1 MNAHRKM
8 DKPDSRNRLDDMRQ
22 GLVGTAMDRP
32 DGPLKVS
39 GQATYAHEWDVPD
52 MVHGV
57 LARATISKGRV
68 TDVASD
74 EILADDAIHAVI
86 TDDRL
91 LRRPAQG
98 GANEAPPQGSKQ
110 VDYFGQ
116 PIALVVADTFEQ
128 ARHAANNLKIGYET
142 EGNAAFDPEAAGT
155 ETDKPE
161 DDELEQGNL
170 DQAMRD
176 AAFTVDQVYRT
187 PGHNSA
193 AMEPHCAIASW
204 EGDKLTLRGS
214 YQMLNFNINELAD
227 ALHISADNIRML
239 SPFVGG
245 GFGSKLGLSPE
256 AVAAAIAAKEIGRPV
271 CVTLSRQQVFE
282 TTMRRSETRQHVRL
296 SCGEDGDLT
305 GLGHECLVS
314 NLPGEEFYE
323 PVTQATHFLYGGK
336 NRKLGIEVARLN
348 RTCGGSVRAPGEAVG
363 MQVLEN
369 AMDELAEAAGIDPIE
384 LRKRNIPEQHPEKDI
399 PYSSRRFTEALDEGA
414 KRFGWDKRNAKPGT
428 LREGDWLIGH
438 GMAGAARINVLSE
451 AKAKVTLQADGS
463 AVVETDMTDIGTG
476 TYAILTQIACD
487 MLGLPADKVETKL
500 GDTDFPAGP
509 GSGGSWGA
517 SSSGSAVFLAC
528 EEIRRKLSDKLGS
541 DERDLEL
548 ADGKAGTGESAQSLA
563 VILDREEISA
573 IGHIEPGKTLEDWQQ
588 ATYGSYF
595 AEVAVNTITGET
607 RVKRM
612 LGVFGAGRILNEKTA
627 TSQCYG
633 GMIWGIGSA
642 LTEELAFDNRDGH
655 IVNHDLAEY
664 HIPVNLDV
672 PQIEVVLLKERD
684 EFASPIQAKGIG
696 ELGICG
702 AAAAVT
708 NAIYNAT
715 GIRVRDYPATLD
727 KLLEGLPDQQQ

>member
-1 MNAHRKM
+1 MTAHHKM
-8 DKPDSRNRLDDMRQ
+8 DKPDRRNRLDAMRQ
-22 GLVGTAMDRP
+22 GLLGTAMDRP

-39 GQATYAHEWDVPD
+39 GRATYSHEWDVPD

-57 LARATISKGRV
+57 LVRATIAKGRV
-68 TDVASD
+68 TDIGSSD
-74 EILADDAIHAVI
+74 LLKDEAIHAVI

-98 GANEAPPQGSKQ
+98 GADEAPPQGAKQ

-116 PIALVVADTFEQ
+116 PIALVVAETFEQ
-128 ARHAANNLKIGYET
+128 ARHGANRLTVHYEAA
-142 EGNAAFDPEAAGT
+142 GNAAFDPEAPDT
-155 ETDKPE
+155 ETDSPE
-161 DDELEQGNL
+161 DDQLDQGDLE
-170 DQAMRD
+170 QAMRE

-187 PGHNSA
+187 AGHNSA

-204 EGDKLTLRGS
+204 DGDKLTLRGS

-227 ALHISADNIRML
+227 ALHIVPENIRML
-239 SPFVGG
+239 SPYVGG
-245 GFGSKLGLSPE
+245 GFGSKLGISPE

-271 CVTLSRQQVFE
+271 CVALSRPQVFE

-296 SCGEDGDLT
+296 ACGEDGLLT
-305 GLGHECLVS
+305 GVGHECLVS

-336 NRKLGIEVARLN
+336 HRKLGIEVARIN

-369 AMDELAEAAGIDPIE
+369 AMDELAEAAGIDPVE
-384 LRKRNIPEQHPEKDI
+384 LRKRNIPERHPEDDI
-399 PYSSRRFTEALDEGA
+399 PYSSRRFADALDEGA
-414 KRFGWDKRNAKPGT
+414 RLFEWEKRNRQPGSV
-428 LREGDWLIGH
+428 REGDWLIGH
-438 GMAGAARINVLSE
+438 GMAGAARVNILSE
-451 AKAKVTLQADGS
+451 AKARVTLLADGS

-476 TYAILTQIACD
+476 TYAILTQIAGE
-487 MLGLPADKVETKL
+487 MLGLPANRVETRL

-528 EEIRRKLSDKLGS
+528 EEIRKKIAGKLGS
-541 DERDLEL
+541 DEADLKL
-548 ADGKAGTGESAQSLA
+548 ADGKAGTDDAARPLA
-563 VILDREEISA
+563 EILNGQDISA
-573 IGHIEPGKTLEDWQQ
+573 IGHIEPGKTLEEWQQ
-588 ATYGSYF
+588 ATYGCYF
-595 AEVAVNTITGET
+595 AEVAVNAVTGET

-612 LGVFGAGRILNEKTA
+612 LGVFAAGRILNEKTA

-633 GMIWGIGSA
+633 GMIWGIGNA
-642 LTEELAFDNRDGH
+642 LTEELVFDNRDGH

-684 EFASPIQAKGIG
+684 EWASPIQAKGIG

-708 NAIYNAT
+708 NAMYNAT
-715 GIRVRDYPATLD
+715 GIRLRDYPATLD
-727 KLLEGLPDQQQ
+727 KLLTELPEH

>member
-1 MNAHRKM
+1 MTAHHKM

-22 GLVGTAMDRP
+22 GLVGTPMDRP

-39 GQATYAHEWDVPD
+39 GQAAYAHEWDIPD
-52 MVHGV
+52 MVYGV
-57 LARATISKGRV
+57 LVRATISKGRV
-68 TDVASD
+68 IEVASD
-74 EILADDAIHAVI
+74 RLLPDEAVHAVI

-98 GANEAPPQGSKQ
+98 GANEAPPQGSRQ

-128 ARHAANNLKIGYET
+128 ARHGAKELKISYEA
-142 EGNAAFDPEAAGT
+142 EGNAAFDPEAAD
-155 ETDKPE
+155 TDTDEPE
-161 DDELEQGNL
+161 DDQLDQGDL

-227 ALHISADNIRML
+227 ALHISPENIRML

-271 CVTLSRQQVFE
+271 CVALSRQQVFE

-296 SCGEDGDLT
+296 ACGEDGILI

-336 NRKLGIEVARLN
+336 NRKLGIEVARVN

-369 AMDELAEAAGIDPIE
+369 AMDELAEAAGIDPVE

-414 KRFGWDKRNAKPGT
+414 KFSAGRSAIRSRAKF
-428 LREGDWLIGH
+428 
-438 GMAGAARINVLSE
+438 
-451 AKAKVTLQADGS
+451 AKA
-463 AVVETDMTDIGTG
+463 TG
-476 TYAILTQIACD
+476 
-487 MLGLPADKVETKL
+487 
-500 GDTDFPAGP
+500 
-509 GSGGSWGA
+509 
-517 SSSGSAVFLAC
+517 
-528 EEIRRKLSDKLGS
+528 
-541 DERDLEL
+541 
-548 ADGKAGTGESAQSLA
+548 
-563 VILDREEISA
+563 
-573 IGHIEPGKTLEDWQQ
+573 
-588 ATYGSYF
+588 
-595 AEVAVNTITGET
+595 
-607 RVKRM
+607 
-612 LGVFGAGRILNEKTA
+612 
-627 TSQCYG
+627 
-633 GMIWGIGSA
+633 
-642 LTEELAFDNRDGH
+642 
-655 IVNHDLAEY
+655 
-664 HIPVNLDV
+664 
-672 PQIEVVLLKERD
+672 
-684 EFASPIQAKGIG
+684 
-696 ELGICG
+696 
-702 AAAAVT
+702 
-708 NAIYNAT
+708 
-715 GIRVRDYPATLD
+715 
-727 KLLEGLPDQQQ
+727 

>member
-1 MNAHRKM
+1 MTAHQKM
-8 DKPDSRNRLDDMRQ
+8 DKPDTRNRLDDMRQ
-22 GLVGTAMDRP
+22 GLVGKPMDRP

-39 GQATYAHEWDVPD
+39 GQATYAHEWDIPD
-52 MVHGV
+52 MVYGV
-57 LARATISKGRV
+57 LVRATISKGRV
-68 TDVASD
+68 TNVASD
-74 EILADDAIHAVI
+74 EILADEAVHAVI

-128 ARHAANNLKIGYET
+128 ARHSANILPISYDT
-142 EGNAAFDPEAAGT
+142 EGNAAFDPEAADT
-155 ETDKPE
+155 ETDTPE
-161 DDELEQGNL
+161 DDQLDQGDL

-204 EGDKLTLRGS
+204 DGDKLTLRGS

-227 ALHISADNIRML
+227 ALHIVPENIRML

-245 GFGSKLGLSPE
+245 GVGSNLGLSPE
-256 AVAAAIAAKEIGRPV
+256 AVAAAIAAKDIGRPV
-271 CVTLSRQQVFE
+271 CVALSRQQVFE
-282 TTMRRSETRQHVRL
+282 TTMHRSETRQHVRL
-296 SCGEDGDLT
+296 ACGEDGVLT

-323 PVTQATHFLYGGK
+323 PVTQATHFLYGGQ
-336 NRKLGIEVARLN
+336 NRKLGIEVARVN

-369 AMDELAEAAGIDPIE
+369 AMDELAEAAVIDPVE
-384 LRKRNIPEQHPEKDI
+384 LRKRNIPERHPEEDI

-414 KRFGWDKRNAKPGT
+414 KLFGWEKRNRKPGGT
-428 LREGDWLIGH
+428 REGDWLIGH
-438 GMAGAARINVLSE
+438 GMAGAARVNILSE
-451 AKAKVTLQADGS
+451 AKAKVTLLANGS

-487 MLGLPADKVETKL
+487 MLGLPANRVETRL

-528 EEIRRKLSDKLGS
+528 EEIRKKLADKLGGK
-541 DERDLEL
+541 ETDLTL
-548 ADGKAGTGESAQSLA
+548 ADGKAGTDDKARPLA
-563 VILDREEISA
+563 EILDGEEISA

-595 AEVAVNTITGET
+595 AEVAVNAVTGET

-612 LGVFGAGRILNEKTA
+612 IGVFGAGRILNEKTA

-684 EFASPIQAKGIG
+684 EWASPIQAKGIG

-727 KLLEGLPDQQQ
+727 KLLAGLPDE

>member
-68 TDVASD
+68 TDVARD

-128 ARHAANNLKIGYET
+128 ARHAANNLKISYEA

-161 DDELEQGNL
+161 DDQLDQGDL

-227 ALHISADNIRML
+227 ALHISPDNIRML
-239 SPFVGG
+239 SPYVGG
-245 GFGSKLGLSPE
+245 GFGSKLGLSAE

-282 TTMRRSETRQHVRL
+282 TTVRRSETRQHVRL
-296 SCGEDGDLT
+296 SCGEDGVLT

-336 NRKLGIEVARLN
+336 NRRLGIEVARLN

-369 AMDELAEAAGIDPIE
+369 AMDELAEAAGIDPVE

-414 KRFGWDKRNAKPGT
+414 KRFGWDQRNRKPGAT
-428 LREGDWLIGH
+428 REGDWLIGH

-451 AKAKVTLQADGS
+451 AKAKVTLLADGS

-500 GDTDFPAGP
+500 GDTDYPAGP

-528 EEIRRKLSDKLGS
+528 EEIRRKLADKLGS
-541 DERDLEL
+541 DESDLDL
-548 ADGKAGTGESAQSLA
+548 ADGKVGTGDSAQSLA
-563 VILDREEISA
+563 DILDGEEISA

-595 AEVAVNTITGET
+595 AEVAVNAVTGET

-642 LTEELAFDNRDGH
+642 LTEELAFDSRDGH

-727 KLLEGLPDQQQ
+727 KVLAGLPDE

>member
-74 EILADDAIHAVI
+74 EILGDDAIHAVI

-116 PIALVVADTFEQ
+116 PIALVVGDTFEQ
-128 ARHAANNLKIGYET
+128 ARHAANDLKIGYET
-142 EGNAAFDPEAAGT
+142 EGNAAFDPEAADT

-161 DDELEQGNL
+161 DDQLDQGDL

-204 EGDKLTLRGS
+204 DGDKLTLRGS

-282 TTMRRSETRQHVRL
+282 ATMRRSETRQHVRL
-296 SCGEDGDLT
+296 SCGEDGVLT

-369 AMDELAEAAGIDPIE
+369 AMDELAEAAGIDPVE

-414 KRFGWDKRNAKPGT
+414 KLFGWDKRNRKPGAT
-428 LREGDWLIGH
+428 REGDWLIGH

-451 AKAKVTLQADGS
+451 AKAKVTLLADGS

-528 EEIRRKLSDKLGS
+528 EEIRRKLADKLRS
-541 DERDLEL
+541 DEGDLDL
-548 ADGKAGTGESAQSLA
+548 ADGKAGKGDSARSLA
-563 VILDREEISA
+563 DILDGEEISA

-595 AEVAVNTITGET
+595 AEVAVNAITGET

-633 GMIWGIGSA
+633 GMIWGLGSA
-642 LTEELAFDNRDGH
+642 LTEELAFDKRDGH

-727 KLLEGLPDQQQ
+727 KLLAGLPDK

>member
-1 MNAHRKM
+1 MTAHQKM
-8 DKPDSRNRLDDMRQ
+8 DKADSRNRLDEMAQ
-22 GLVGTAMDRP
+22 GLVGSPMDRP

-52 MVHGV
+52 MLYGV
-57 LARATISKGRV
+57 LVRATISKGRV
-68 TDVASD
+68 TDVASGD
-74 EILADDAIHAVI
+74 LIGTNGVCAVI

-98 GANEAPPQGSKQ
+98 GADEAPPQGAKQ

-116 PIALVVADTFEQ
+116 PIALVVAKTFEQ
-128 ARHAANNLKIGYET
+128 ARHGANILSISYES
-142 EGNAAFDPEAAGT
+142 EGNAAFDPEADD
-155 ETDKPE
+155 TDTDLPE
-161 DDELEQGNL
+161 DDQLDQGDL
-170 DQAMRD
+170 DQAMAG

-204 EGDKLTLRGS
+204 DGDKLTLRGS

-227 ALHISADNIRML
+227 ALHIVPDHIRML
-239 SPFVGG
+239 SPYVGG
-245 GFGSKLGLSPE
+245 GFGSKLGISPE
-256 AVAAAIAAKEIGRPV
+256 AVSAAIAAKDTGRPV
-271 CVTLSRQQVFE
+271 CVALTRSQVFE

-296 SCGEDGDLT
+296 ACGEDGVLT
-305 GLGHECLVS
+305 GIGHECLVS
-314 NLPGEEFYE
+314 NLPGEGFYE
-323 PVTQATHFLYGGK
+323 PVTQATHFMYGGEH
-336 NRKLGIEVARLN
+336 RRLGIEVARVN

-369 AMDELAEAAGIDPIE
+369 AMDELAEAAGIDPVE
-384 LRKRNIPEQHPEKDI
+384 LRKRNVPERHPEQDI
-399 PYSSRRFTEALDEGA
+399 PYSSRRFVEALDEGA
-414 KRFGWDKRNAKPGT
+414 RIFEWDKRNKKPG
-428 LREGDWLIGH
+428 LVREGDWLIGH
-438 GMAGAARINVLSE
+438 GMAGAARVNILSE
-451 AKAKVTLQADGS
+451 AKARVTLLADGS
-463 AVVETDMTDIGTG
+463 ALVETDMTDIGTG
-476 TYAILTQIACD
+476 TYAILTQIAGE
-487 MLGLPADKVETKL
+487 MLGLPADKVDTKL
-500 GDTDFPAGP
+500 GDSDFPRGP

-517 SSSGSAVFLAC
+517 ASAGSAVFLAC
-528 EEIRRKLSDKLGS
+528 EDIRKAIAKKLGM
-541 DERDLEL
+541 DEAELRL
-548 ADGKAGTGESAQSLA
+548 ADGSAGRGDAARPISE
-563 VILDREEISA
+563 ILDGEAISA
-573 IGHIEPGKTLEDWQQ
+573 IGHIEPGQTLEEMQQ

-595 AEVAVNTITGET
+595 AEVAVNAVTGET

-642 LTEELAFDNRDGH
+642 LTEELVFDNRDGH

-684 EFASPIQAKGIG
+684 EWASPIQAKGIG

-727 KLLEGLPDQQQ
+727 KLLADLPGD

>member
-1 MNAHRKM
+1 MTAHHKM
-8 DKPDSRNRLDDMRQ
+8 DKADSRNRLDDMVQ
-22 GLVGTAMDRP
+22 GLVGSPMDRP

-39 GQATYAHEWDVPD
+39 GKATYAHEWDVPG
-52 MVHGV
+52 MIHGV
-57 LARATISKGRV
+57 LARATIAKGRV
-68 TDVASD
+68 TDVVGS
-74 EILADDAIHAVI
+74 EIIGKHGVRAVI

-98 GANEAPPQGSKQ
+98 GADEAPPQGSKQ

-128 ARHAANNLKIGYET
+128 ARHAANILKISYEPM
-142 EGNAAFDPEAAGT
+142 GNAAFDPEADDT
-155 ETDKPE
+155 PTDKPE
-161 DDELEQGNL
+161 DDQL
-170 DQAMRD
+170 DQGDLGKAMAD
-176 AAFTVDQVYRT
+176 APFTVDQVYRT

-204 EGDKLTLRGS
+204 DGDKLTLRGS

-227 ALHISADNIRML
+227 ALHIVPENIRML

-245 GFGSKLGLSPE
+245 GFGSKLGISPE
-256 AVAAAIAAKEIGRPV
+256 AVSAALAAKEIGQPV
-271 CVTLSRQQVFE
+271 CVAMSRPQVFE

-296 SCGEDGDLT
+296 ACGEDGVLT

-314 NLPGEEFYE
+314 NLPEEEFYE
-323 PVTQATHFLYGGK
+323 PVTQATHFMYGGK
-336 NRKLGIEVARLN
+336 NRKLGIQVARIN

-369 AMDELAEAAGIDPIE
+369 AMDELAEAAGIDPVE
-384 LRKRNIPEQHPEKDI
+384 LRRRNVPDRHPEQDI
-399 PYSSRRFTEALDEGA
+399 PYSSRRFIEALDEGA
-414 KRFGWDKRNAKPGT
+414 KLFEWDKRNKTPGS
-428 LREGDWLIGH
+428 LREGGWLVGH
-438 GMAGAARINVLSE
+438 GMAGAARVNILSE
-451 AKAKVTLQADGS
+451 AKARVTLCADGT

-476 TYAILTQIACD
+476 TYAILTQIAGD
-487 MLGLPADKVETKL
+487 MLGLPADKIETRL

-517 SSSGSAVFLAC
+517 SSAGSAVFLAC
-528 EEIRRKLSDKLGS
+528 EEIRKKLAEQIVS
-541 DERDLEL
+541 EEADLAL
-548 ADGKAGTGESAQSLA
+548 ADGKAGTGESMRSFAD
-563 VILDREEISA
+563 ILDGQDISA
-573 IGHIEPGKTLEDWQQ
+573 IGHIEPGKTLEEWQQ

-595 AEVAVNTITGET
+595 AEVAVNAVTGET

-642 LTEELAFDNRDGH
+642 LTEELVFDVRDGH

-664 HIPVNLDV
+664 HVPVNLDV
-672 PQIEVVLLKERD
+672 PQIEVVLLEERD
-684 EFASPIQAKGIG
+684 ELASPIQAKGIG

-727 KLLEGLPDQQQ
+727 KLLAGLPEQ

>member
-1 MNAHRKM
+1 MTAHHKM
-8 DKPDSRNRLDDMRQ
+8 DKPDTRNRLDDMRQ
-22 GLVGTAMDRP
+22 GLVGTPMDRP

-39 GQATYAHEWDVPD
+39 GRATYAHEWHIPG
-52 MVHGV
+52 MVYGV
-57 LARATISKGRV
+57 LVRATISKGRV

-74 EILADDAIHAVI
+74 QILTDDTVHAII

-128 ARHAANNLKIGYET
+128 ARHAANELKISYET
-142 EGNAAFDPEAAGT
+142 EGNAAFDPEAPD
-155 ETDKPE
+155 TDTDEPE
-161 DDELEQGNL
+161 DDQLDQGDL

-227 ALHISADNIRML
+227 ALHIAPENIRML

-256 AVAAAIAAKEIGRPV
+256 AVAAAIAAKDIGRPV
-271 CVTLSRQQVFE
+271 CVALSRQQVFE

-296 SCGEDGDLT
+296 ACGEDGVLT

-323 PVTQATHFLYGGK
+323 PVTQATHFLYGGE
-336 NRKLGIEVARLN
+336 NRKLGIEVARVN

-369 AMDELAEAAGIDPIE
+369 AMDELAEAAGIDPVD
-384 LRKRNIPEQHPEKDI
+384 LRKRNIPERHPEQDI

-414 KRFGWDKRNAKPGT
+414 KLFGWGKRNPKPGQM
-428 LREGDWLIGH
+428 REGDWLIGH
-438 GMAGAARINVLSE
+438 GMAGAARVNILSE
-451 AKAKVTLQADGS
+451 AKAKVTLLANGS

-487 MLGLPADKVETKL
+487 MLGLPANRVETRL

-528 EEIRRKLSDKLGS
+528 EEIRKKLADKLGGK
-541 DERDLEL
+541 ETDLTL
-548 ADGKAGTGESAQSLA
+548 ADGKAGTGDKARPFAE
-563 VILDREEISA
+563 ILDGEEISA
-573 IGHIEPGKTLEDWQQ
+573 TGHIEPGKTLEDWQQ

-595 AEVAVNTITGET
+595 AEVAVNAVTGET

-642 LTEELAFDNRDGH
+642 LTEEMAFDDRDGH

-684 EFASPIQAKGIG
+684 EWASPIQAKGIG

-715 GIRVRDYPATLD
+715 GIRVREYPATLD
-727 KLLEGLPDQQQ
+727 KLLAGLPDE

>member
-1 MNAHRKM
+1 MA
-8 DKPDSRNRLDDMRQ
+8 Q
-22 GLVGTAMDRP
+22 GLVGSPMDRP

-39 GQATYAHEWDVPD
+39 GRATYAHEWDVPD
-52 MVHGV
+52 MLYGV
-57 LARATISKGRV
+57 LVRATISKGRV
-68 TDVASD
+68 TDVASG
-74 EILADDAIHAVI
+74 AIIGKNGVRAVI

-98 GANEAPPQGSKQ
+98 GADEAPPQGSKQ

-128 ARHAANNLKIGYET
+128 ARHGANILGISYEA
-142 EGNAAFDPEAAGT
+142 EGQASFDPEADDT
-155 ETDKPE
+155 ETDTPE
-161 DDELEQGNL
+161 DDQFDQGDL
-170 DQAMRD
+170 DQAMQD
-176 AAFTVDQVYRT
+176 AAFTVDQVYHT

-227 ALHISADNIRML
+227 ALHIVPDNIRML
-239 SPFVGG
+239 SPYVGG
-245 GFGSKLGLSPE
+245 GFGSKLGISPE
-256 AVAAAIAAKEIGRPV
+256 AVSAAIAAKEIGQPV
-271 CVTLSRQQVFE
+271 CVALSRPQVFE

-296 SCGEDGDLT
+296 ACGEDGVLT
-305 GLGHECLVS
+305 GIGHECLVS
-314 NLPGEEFYE
+314 NLPGETFYE
-323 PVTQATHFLYGGK
+323 PVTQATHFMYGGK
-336 NRKLGIEVARLN
+336 HRTLGIEVARVN

-369 AMDELAEAAGIDPIE
+369 AMDELAEASGIDPVE
-384 LRKRNIPEQHPEKDI
+384 LRRRNVPDRHPEQDI
-399 PYSSRRFTEALDEGA
+399 PYSSRRFMEALDEGA
-414 KRFGWDKRNAKPGT
+414 KIFEWDKRNKKPGS

-438 GMAGAARINVLSE
+438 GMAGAARVNILSE
-451 AKAKVTLQADGS
+451 AKAKVTLLADGS

-476 TYAILTQIACD
+476 TYAILTQIAGE
-487 MLGLPADKVETKL
+487 MLGLPADKIETKL
-500 GDTDFPAGP
+500 GDSDFPAGP

-517 SSSGSAVFLAC
+517 ASTGSAVFLAC
-528 EEIRRKLSDKLGS
+528 EDIRKAIAKKLGT
-541 DERDLEL
+541 DEADLRL
-548 ADGKAGTGESAQSLA
+548 ADGKAGRGDTARSITE
-563 VILDREEISA
+563 VLDGTPISA
-573 IGHIEPGKTLEDWQQ
+573 VGHIEPGQTLEEMQQ

-595 AEVAVNTITGET
+595 AEVAVNAVTGET

-642 LTEELAFDNRDGH
+642 LTEELVFDNRDGH

-672 PQIEVVLLKERD
+672 PQIEVVLLEERD
-684 EFASPIQAKGIG
+684 EWASPIQAKGIG

-727 KLLEGLPDQQQ
+727 KLLTDLPTD

>member
-1 MNAHRKM
+1 MTAHRKM
-8 DKPDSRNRLDDMRQ
+8 DKPDTRNRLDDMRQ
-22 GLVGTAMDRP
+22 RLVGTAMDRP

-57 LARATISKGRV
+57 LARATIGKGRV
-68 TDVASD
+68 IEVAS
-74 EILADDAIHAVI
+74 EQMLTEEGIHAVV

-98 GANEAPPQGSKQ
+98 GADEAPPQGAKQ

-128 ARHAANNLKIGYET
+128 ARHAANRLPINYET
-142 EGNAAFDPEAAGT
+142 EGNAAFDPEAPGID
-155 ETDKPE
+155 TDQPE
-161 DDELEQGNL
+161 DDQLDQGDL
-170 DQAMRD
+170 DQAMRE
-176 AAFTVDQVYRT
+176 AAFTVNQVYRT

-204 EGDKLTLRGS
+204 DGDKLTLRGS

-227 ALHISADNIRML
+227 ALHIVPENIRML

-282 TTMRRSETRQHVRL
+282 ATMRRSETRQHVRL
-296 SCGEDGDLT
+296 SCGEDGVLT

-323 PVTQATHFLYGGK
+323 PVTQATHFLYGGE

-369 AMDELAEAAGIDPIE
+369 AMDELAEAAGIDPVE
-384 LRKRNIPEQHPEKDI
+384 LRKRNIPDQHPEKDI

-414 KRFGWDKRNAKPGT
+414 KRFGWDKRNPEPGT
-428 LREGDWLIGH
+428 TREGDWLIGH
-438 GMAGAARINVLSE
+438 GMAGAARVNVLSE
-451 AKAKVTLQADGS
+451 AKARVTLLADGS
-463 AVVETDMTDIGTG
+463 ATVETDMTDIGTG

-487 MLGLPADKVETKL
+487 MLGLPEDKVETKL

-528 EEIRRKLSDKLGS
+528 EEIRRKLAKKLGC
-541 DERDLEL
+541 DETNL
-548 ADGKAGTGESAQSLA
+548 ALSDGKASVGDRARPFAE
-563 VILDREEISA
+563 VLDGSGISA

-595 AEVAVNTITGET
+595 AEVAVNAVTGET

-672 PQIEVVLLKERD
+672 PQIEVVLLEERD
-684 EFASPIQAKGIG
+684 EWASPIQAKGIG

-702 AAAAVT
+702 AAASVT

-727 KLLEGLPDQQQ
+727 KLLADLPAA

>member
-1 MNAHRKM
+1 MTAHHKM
-8 DKPDSRNRLDDMRQ
+8 DQADSRNRLDDMVQ
-22 GLVGTAMDRP
+22 GLVGTPMDRP

-52 MVHGV
+52 MLYGV
-57 LARATISKGRV
+57 LVRATIGKGRV

-74 EILADDAIHAVI
+74 AIVGKNGVRAVI

-116 PIALVVADTFEQ
+116 PIALVVAETFEQ
-128 ARHAANNLKIGYET
+128 ARHGANVLAIQYESAR
-142 EGNAAFDPEAAGT
+142 NPALDPEAADSAT
-155 ETDKPE
+155 EQPE
-161 DDELEQGNL
+161 DDQLDQGDL

-204 EGDKLTLRGS
+204 DGDQLTLRGS
-214 YQMLNFNINELAD
+214 YQMLNHNINELAD
-227 ALHISADNIRML
+227 ALQIVPDNIRML
-239 SPFVGG
+239 SPYVGG
-245 GFGSKLGLSPE
+245 GFGSKLGISPE
-256 AVAAAIAAKEIGRPV
+256 AVSAAIAAKEVGQPV
-271 CVTLSRQQVFE
+271 CVALSRPQVFE

-296 SCGEDGDLT
+296 ACDQDGVLT
-305 GLGHECLVS
+305 GIGHECLVS
-314 NLPGEEFYE
+314 NLPGESFYE

-336 NRKLGIEVARLN
+336 HRRLGMEVARVN

-369 AMDELAEAAGIDPIE
+369 ALDELAEAAGIDPVE
-384 LRKRNIPEQHPEKDI
+384 LRKRNVPDRHPEQDI
-399 PYSSRRFTEALDEGA
+399 PYSSRRLTEALDAGA
-414 KRFGWDKRNAKPGT
+414 KIFGWDKRNRQPGS

-438 GMAGAARINVLSE
+438 GMAGAARVNILSE
-451 AKAKVTLQADGS
+451 AKARVTLRADGS
-463 AVVETDMTDIGTG
+463 ALVETDMTDIGTG

-487 MLGLPADKVETKL
+487 MLGLPADKVETRL
-500 GDTDFPAGP
+500 GDSDLPAGP

-528 EEIRRKLSDKLGS
+528 EEIRKAIAGKLGIG
-541 DERDLEL
+541 EAEL
-548 ADGKAGTGESAQSLA
+548 TLGDGTAGRGESARSITD
-563 VILDREEISA
+563 ILDGEALSA
-573 IGHIEPGKTLEDWQQ
+573 EGHIEPGATLEEMQQ
-588 ATYGSYF
+588 ASYGSYF
-595 AEVAVNTITGET
+595 AEVAVNAITGET
-607 RVKRM
+607 RVRRM

-642 LTEELAFDNRDGH
+642 LTEELLFDPRDGH

-672 PQIEVVLLKERD
+672 PQIEVVLLEERD
-684 EFASPIQAKGIG
+684 QWASPIQAKGIG

-708 NAIYNAT
+708 NAVYNAT

-727 KLLEGLPDQQQ
+727 KLLAGLPDA

>member
-1 MNAHRKM
+1 MTAHQKM
-8 DKPDSRNRLDDMRQ
+8 DKADSRNRLDDMVQ
-22 GLVGTAMDRP
+22 GLVGSPMDRP

-39 GQATYAHEWDVPD
+39 GRATYAHEWDVPD
-52 MVHGV
+52 MLYGV
-57 LARATISKGRV
+57 LVRATISKGRV
-68 TDVASD
+68 TDVASSYL
-74 EILADDAIHAVI
+74 IGKNGVRAVI

-98 GANEAPPQGSKQ
+98 GADEAPPQGSKQ

-116 PIALVVADTFEQ
+116 PIALVVADSFEQ
-128 ARHAANNLKIGYET
+128 ARHGANILAVSYEA
-142 EGNAAFDPEAAGT
+142 EGNAAFDPEAADT
-155 ETDKPE
+155 ETDQPE
-161 DDELEQGNL
+161 DDQLDQGDL
-170 DQAMRD
+170 DQAMTD

-204 EGDKLTLRGS
+204 DGDKLTLRGS

-227 ALHISADNIRML
+227 ALHIVPDNIRML
-239 SPFVGG
+239 SPYVGG
-245 GFGSKLGLSPE
+245 GFGSKLGISPE
-256 AVAAAIAAKEIGRPV
+256 AVSAAIAAKEIGQPV
-271 CVTLSRQQVFE
+271 CVALSRPQVFE

-296 SCGEDGDLT
+296 ACGEDGVLT
-305 GLGHECLVS
+305 GIGHECLVS
-314 NLPGEEFYE
+314 NLPGESFYE
-323 PVTQATHFLYGGK
+323 PVTQATHFMYGGK
-336 NRKLGIEVARLN
+336 HRKLGIEVARIN

-369 AMDELAEAAGIDPIE
+369 AMDELAEAAGIDPVE
-384 LRKRNIPEQHPEKDI
+384 LRRRNVPDRHPEQDI
-399 PYSSRRFTEALDEGA
+399 PYSSRRFIEALDEGA
-414 KRFGWDKRNAKPGT
+414 IIFEWDKRNKMPGS

-438 GMAGAARINVLSE
+438 GMAGAARVNILSE
-451 AKAKVTLQADGS
+451 AKAKVTLLADGS

-476 TYAILTQIACD
+476 TYAILTQIAGE
-487 MLGLPADKVETKL
+487 MLGLPADKIETKL
-500 GDTDFPAGP
+500 GDSDLPSGP

-517 SSSGSAVFLAC
+517 ASTGSAVFLAC
-528 EEIRRKLSDKLGS
+528 EDIRKAIAKKLGI
-541 DERDLEL
+541 DEADLRL
-548 ADGKAGTGESAQSLA
+548 AEGKAGRGDTAQPITE
-563 VILDREEISA
+563 VLDGTPISA
-573 IGHIEPGKTLEDWQQ
+573 IGHIEPGQTLEEMQQ

-595 AEVAVNTITGET
+595 AEVAVNAVTGET

-642 LTEELAFDNRDGH
+642 LTEELVFDNRDGH

-672 PQIEVVLLKERD
+672 PQIEVVLLEERD
-684 EFASPIQAKGIG
+684 EWASPIQAKGIG

-715 GIRVRDYPATLD
+715 GIRIRDYPATLD
-727 KLLEGLPDQQQ
+727 KLLADLPGG

>member
-8 DKPDSRNRLDDMRQ
+8 DKPDNRNRLDDMRQ

-52 MVHGV
+52 MVYGV

-68 TDVASD
+68 TDVASEAILSD
-74 EILADDAIHAVI
+74 EAVHAVI

-98 GANEAPPQGSKQ
+98 GANEAPAQGAKK

-128 ARHAANNLKIGYET
+128 ARHAANRLPIRYEA
-142 EGNAAFDPEAAGT
+142 EGNAAFDPEAAET
-155 ETDKPE
+155 EVDKPE
-161 DDELEQGNL
+161 DDQLDQGDL

-176 AAFTVDQVYRT
+176 AAFTVNQIYRT

-204 EGDKLTLRGS
+204 DGEKLTLRGS

-227 ALHISADNIRML
+227 ALNIVPENIRML

-296 SCGEDGDLT
+296 ACGEDGVLT

-314 NLPGEEFYE
+314 NLPDEEFYE
-323 PVTQATHFLYGGK
+323 PVTQATHFLYGGQ

-369 AMDELAEAAGIDPIE
+369 AMDELAEAAGIDPVE
-384 LRKRNIPEQHPEKDI
+384 FRKRNIPEQHPEKDI

-414 KRFGWDKRNAKPGT
+414 KRFGWDKRNRKPGGT
-428 LREGDWLIGH
+428 RDGDWLIGH
-438 GMAGAARINVLSE
+438 GMAGAARVNILSE
-451 AKAKVTLQADGS
+451 AKARVTLRGDGT

-487 MLGLPADKVETKL
+487 MLGLPADKVETRL

-528 EEIRRKLSDKLGS
+528 EEIRSKIAEKLGS
-541 DERDLEL
+541 DEADLTL
-548 ADGKAGTGESAQSLA
+548 ADGNAGTGASARPVSD
-563 VILDREEISA
+563 ILDGQQISA

-595 AEVAVNTITGET
+595 AEVAVNAVTGET

-642 LTEELAFDNRDGH
+642 LTEEMAFDERDGH

-684 EFASPIQAKGIG
+684 EYASPIQAKGIG

-702 AAAAVT
+702 AAAAIT
-708 NAIYNAT
+708 NAINNAT

-727 KLLEGLPDQQQ
+727 KILAGLPDQ

>member
-1 MNAHRKM
+1 MTAHHKM
-8 DKPDSRNRLDDMRQ
+8 DKADSRNRLDDMAQ
-22 GLVGTAMDRP
+22 GLVGSPMDRP

-39 GQATYAHEWDVPD
+39 GRATYAHEWDVPD
-52 MVHGV
+52 MLYGV
-57 LARATISKGRV
+57 LVRATISKGRV
-68 TDVASD
+68 TDVASG
-74 EILADDAIHAVI
+74 AIIGKNGVRAVI

-98 GANEAPPQGSKQ
+98 GADEAPPQGSKQ

-128 ARHAANNLKIGYET
+128 ARHGANILGISYEA
-142 EGNAAFDPEAAGT
+142 EGQASFDPEADDT
-155 ETDKPE
+155 ETDTPE
-161 DDELEQGNL
+161 DDQFDQGDL
-170 DQAMRD
+170 DQAMQD
-176 AAFTVDQVYRT
+176 AAFTVDQVYHT

-227 ALHISADNIRML
+227 ALHIVPDNIRML
-239 SPFVGG
+239 SPYVGG
-245 GFGSKLGLSPE
+245 GFGSKLGISPE
-256 AVAAAIAAKEIGRPV
+256 AVSAAIAAKEIGQPV
-271 CVTLSRQQVFE
+271 CVALSRPQVFE

-296 SCGEDGDLT
+296 ACGEDGVLT
-305 GLGHECLVS
+305 GIGHECLVS
-314 NLPGEEFYE
+314 NLPGETFYE
-323 PVTQATHFLYGGK
+323 PVTQATHFMYGGK
-336 NRKLGIEVARLN
+336 HRTLGIEVARVN

-369 AMDELAEAAGIDPIE
+369 AMDELAEASGIDPVE
-384 LRKRNIPEQHPEKDI
+384 LRRRNVPDRHPEQDI
-399 PYSSRRFTEALDEGA
+399 PYSSRRFMEALDEGA
-414 KRFGWDKRNAKPGT
+414 KIFEWDKRNKKPGS

-438 GMAGAARINVLSE
+438 GMAGAARVNILSE
-451 AKAKVTLQADGS
+451 AKAKVTLLADGS

-476 TYAILTQIACD
+476 TYAILTQIAGE
-487 MLGLPADKVETKL
+487 MLGLPADKIETKL
-500 GDTDFPAGP
+500 GDSDFPAGP

-517 SSSGSAVFLAC
+517 ASTGSAVFLAC
-528 EEIRRKLSDKLGS
+528 EDIRKAIAKKLGT
-541 DERDLEL
+541 DEADLRL
-548 ADGKAGTGESAQSLA
+548 ADGKAGRGDTARSITE
-563 VILDREEISA
+563 VLDGTPISA
-573 IGHIEPGKTLEDWQQ
+573 VGHIEPGQTLEEMQQ

-595 AEVAVNTITGET
+595 AEVAVNAVTGET

-642 LTEELAFDNRDGH
+642 LTEELVFDNRDGH

-672 PQIEVVLLKERD
+672 PQIEVVLLEERD
-684 EFASPIQAKGIG
+684 EWASPIQAKGIG

-727 KLLEGLPDQQQ
+727 KLLTDLPTD

>member
-1 MNAHRKM
+1 MTAHHKM

-22 GLVGTAMDRP
+22 GLVGTPMDRP

-39 GQATYAHEWDVPD
+39 GQAAYAHEWDIPD
-52 MVHGV
+52 MVYGV
-57 LARATISKGRV
+57 LVRATISKGRV
-68 TDVASD
+68 IEVASD
-74 EILADDAIHAVI
+74 RLLPDEAVHAVI

-98 GANEAPPQGSKQ
+98 GANEAPPQGSRQ

-128 ARHAANNLKIGYET
+128 ARHGAKELKISYEA
-142 EGNAAFDPEAAGT
+142 EGNAAFDPEAAD
-155 ETDKPE
+155 TDTDEPE
-161 DDELEQGNL
+161 DDQLDQGDL

-227 ALHISADNIRML
+227 ALHISPENIRML

-271 CVTLSRQQVFE
+271 CVALSRQQVFE

-296 SCGEDGDLT
+296 ACGEDGILI

-336 NRKLGIEVARLN
+336 NRKLGIEVARVN

-369 AMDELAEAAGIDPIE
+369 AMDELAEAAGIDPVE

-414 KRFGWDKRNAKPGT
+414 KLFGWEKRNPKPGQI
-428 LREGDWLIGH
+428 REGDWLIGH
-438 GMAGAARINVLSE
+438 GMAGAARVNILSE
-451 AKAKVTLQADGS
+451 AKAKVTLLADGS

-487 MLGLPADKVETKL
+487 MLGLPADKVETRL

-528 EEIRRKLSDKLGS
+528 EEIRKKLADKLGGK
-541 DERDLEL
+541 ETDLTL
-548 ADGKAGTGESAQSLA
+548 ADGKAATGDKARPFAE
-563 VILDREEISA
+563 ILDGEEVSA

-595 AEVAVNTITGET
+595 TEVAVNAVTGET
-607 RVKRM
+607 RVRRM
-612 LGVFGAGRILNEKTA
+612 IGVFGAGRILNEKTA

-642 LTEELAFDNRDGH
+642 LTEELAFDDRDGH

-727 KLLEGLPDQQQ
+727 KLLAKLPDR

>member
-1 MNAHRKM
+1 MTAHHKM
-8 DKPDSRNRLDDMRQ
+8 DRADSRNRLDDMVQ
-22 GLVGTAMDRP
+22 GLVGTPMDRP

-52 MVHGV
+52 MLHGV
-57 LARATISKGRV
+57 LVRATISKGRV
-68 TDVASD
+68 TDVAG
-74 EILADDAIHAVI
+74 DAIVGKNGVRAVI

-110 VDYFGQ
+110 IDYFGQ
-116 PIALVVADTFEQ
+116 PIALVVAETFEQ
-128 ARHAANNLKIGYET
+128 ARHGANVLAVSYES
-142 EGNAAFDPEAAGT
+142 EGQAAFDPEAADSAT
-155 ETDKPE
+155 EQPE
-161 DDELEQGNL
+161 DDQL
-170 DQAMRD
+170 DQGDLDRAMED
-176 AAFTVDQVYRT
+176 AAFSVDQVYRT

-193 AMEPHCAIASW
+193 AMEPHCAIGSW
-204 EGDKLTLRGS
+204 DGDRLTLRGS
-214 YQMLNFNINELAD
+214 YQMLNYNINELAD
-227 ALHISADNIRML
+227 ALHIVPDNIRML
-239 SPFVGG
+239 SPYVGG
-245 GFGSKLGLSPE
+245 GFGSKLGISPE
-256 AVAAAIAAKEIGRPV
+256 AVSAAIAAKEVGQPV
-271 CVTLSRQQVFE
+271 CVALSRPQVFE

-296 SCGEDGDLT
+296 ACDQDGVLT
-305 GLGHECLVS
+305 GIGHECLVS
-314 NLPGEEFYE
+314 NLPGESFYE

-336 NRKLGIEVARLN
+336 HRRLGMEVARVN

-369 AMDELAEAAGIDPIE
+369 ALDELAEAAGIDPVE
-384 LRKRNIPEQHPEKDI
+384 LRKRNVPDRHPEQDI
-399 PYSSRRFTEALDEGA
+399 PYSSRRLTEALDEGA
-414 KRFGWDKRNAKPGT
+414 RIFQWDKRNRQPGS

-438 GMAGAARINVLSE
+438 GMAGAARVNILSE
-451 AKAKVTLQADGS
+451 AKARVTLRADGS
-463 AVVETDMTDIGTG
+463 ALVETDMTDIGTG

-487 MLGLPADKVETKL
+487 MLGLPGDKVETRL
-500 GDTDFPAGP
+500 GDSDLPAGP

-517 SSSGSAVFLAC
+517 ASSGSAVFLAC
-528 EEIRRKLSDKLGS
+528 EEIRKAIAGKLGIK
-541 DERDLEL
+541 ETEL
-548 ADGKAGTGESAQSLA
+548 TLGDGTAGRGRSARALTDILGGEPLSA
-563 VILDREEISA
+563 E
-573 IGHIEPGKTLEDWQQ
+573 GHIEPGTTLEEMQQ
-588 ATYGSYF
+588 ASYGSYF
-595 AEVAVNTITGET
+595 AEVAVNAVTGET
-607 RVKRM
+607 RVRRM

-642 LTEELAFDNRDGH
+642 LTEELVFDQRDGH

-672 PQIEVVLLKERD
+672 PQIEVVLLEERD
-684 EFASPIQAKGIG
+684 QWASPIQAKGIG

-727 KLLEGLPDQQQ
+727 KLLAGLPEA

>member
-1 MNAHRKM
+1 MTAHRKM
-8 DKPDSRNRLDDMRQ
+8 DEADSRNRLDMVQ
-22 GLVGTAMDRP
+22 GLVGTPMDRP

-52 MVHGV
+52 MLYGV
-57 LARATISKGRV
+57 LVRATISKGRV
-68 TDVASD
+68 TGVASD
-74 EILADDAIHAVI
+74 ALVGQNGVRTVI

-98 GANEAPPQGSKQ
+98 GADEAPPQGSKQ

-116 PIALVVADTFEQ
+116 PIALVVAETFEQ
-128 ARHAANNLKIGYET
+128 ARHGANILPIDYEAA
-142 EGNAAFDPEAAGT
+142 GNASFDPEAEDSAT
-155 ETDKPE
+155 EQPE
-161 DDELEQGNL
+161 KDQLDQGDL
-170 DQAMRD
+170 DQAMKA
-176 AAFTVDQVYRT
+176 AAFSVDQVYRT

-204 EGDKLTLRGS
+204 DGDQLTLRGS
-214 YQMLNFNINELAD
+214 YQMLNYNINELAD
-227 ALHISADNIRML
+227 ALQIVPDNIRML
-239 SPFVGG
+239 SPYVGG
-245 GFGSKLGLSPE
+245 GFGSKLGISPE
-256 AVAAAIAAKEIGRPV
+256 AVSAAIAAKEVGQPV
-271 CVTLSRQQVFE
+271 CVALSRPQVFE
-282 TTMRRSETRQHVRL
+282 TTMRRSETRQHIRL
-296 SCGEDGDLT
+296 ACDQDGVLT
-305 GLGHECLVS
+305 GIGHECLVS
-314 NLPGEEFYE
+314 NLPGESFYE

-336 NRKLGIEVARLN
+336 HRRLGMEVARVN

-369 AMDELAEAAGIDPIE
+369 ALDELAEAADIDPVE
-384 LRKRNIPEQHPEKDI
+384 LRKRNVPDRHPEQDI
-399 PYSSRRFTEALDEGA
+399 PYSSRRLTEALDEGA
-414 KRFGWDKRNAKPGT
+414 KIFGWDKRNRQPGS

-438 GMAGAARINVLSE
+438 GMAGAARVNILSE
-451 AKAKVTLQADGS
+451 AKARVTLRADGS
-463 AVVETDMTDIGTG
+463 ALVETDMTDIGTG

-487 MLGLPADKVETKL
+487 MLGLPADKVETRL
-500 GDTDFPAGP
+500 GDSDLPAGP

-528 EEIRRKLSDKLGS
+528 EEIRKTIAGKLGI
-541 DERDLEL
+541 EEAEL
-548 ADGKAGTGESAQSLA
+548 TLGDGTAGRGESARSITD
-563 VILDREEISA
+563 ILDGEPLSA
-573 IGHIEPGKTLEDWQQ
+573 EGHIEPGATLEEMQQ
-588 ATYGSYF
+588 ASYGSYF
-595 AEVAVNTITGET
+595 AEVAVNAVTGET
-607 RVKRM
+607 RVRRM

-642 LTEELAFDNRDGH
+642 LTEELIFDQRDGH

-672 PQIEVVLLKERD
+672 PQIEVVLLEERD
-684 EFASPIQAKGIG
+684 PWASPIQAKGIG

-715 GIRVRDYPATLD
+715 GVRVRDYPATLD
-727 KLLEGLPDQQQ
+727 KLLAGLPDA

>member
-1 MNAHRKM
+1 MTAHRKM
-8 DKPDSRNRLDDMRQ
+8 DQADKRNRLDDMVQ
-22 GLVGTAMDRP
+22 GLVGTPMDRP

-39 GQATYAHEWDVPD
+39 GQATYAHEWDIPD
-52 MVHGV
+52 MLHGV
-57 LARATISKGRV
+57 LVRATISRGRV
-68 TDVASD
+68 TDVAG
-74 EILADDAIHAVI
+74 DAILGKKGVRAVI

-116 PIALVVADTFEQ
+116 PIALVVAETFEQ
-128 ARHAANNLKIGYET
+128 ARHGANVLALSYESVGQAAL
-142 EGNAAFDPEAAGT
+142 DPEAADAET
-155 ETDKPE
+155 EHPE
-161 DDELEQGNL
+161 DDQL
-170 DQAMRD
+170 DQGDLDRAMRD

-204 EGDKLTLRGS
+204 DGDRLTLRGS
-214 YQMLNFNINELAD
+214 YQMLNYNINELAD
-227 ALHISADNIRML
+227 ALQIAPDNIRML
-239 SPFVGG
+239 SPYVGG
-245 GFGSKLGLSPE
+245 GFGSKLGISPE
-256 AVAAAIAAKEIGRPV
+256 AVSAAIAAKDIGQPV
-271 CVTLSRQQVFE
+271 CVTLSRPQVFE
-282 TTMRRSETRQHVRL
+282 ATMRRSETRQHVRL
-296 SCGEDGDLT
+296 ACDEDGVLT
-305 GLGHECLVS
+305 GIGHECLVS
-314 NLPGEEFYE
+314 NLPGESFYE

-336 NRKLGIEVARLN
+336 HRRLGMEVARIN

-369 AMDELAEAAGIDPIE
+369 ALDELAEAAGIDPVE
-384 LRKRNIPEQHPEKDI
+384 LRKCNVPDRHPEQDI
-399 PYSSRRFTEALDEGA
+399 PYSSRRLTEALDEGA
-414 KRFGWDKRNAKPGT
+414 RIFEWDKRNRQPGS
-428 LREGDWLIGH
+428 LRDGDWLIGH
-438 GMAGAARINVLSE
+438 GMAGAARVNILSE
-451 AKAKVTLQADGS
+451 AKARVSLRADGS
-463 AVVETDMTDIGTG
+463 ALIETDMTDIGTG

-487 MLGLPADKVETKL
+487 MLGLPADRVETRL
-500 GDTDFPAGP
+500 GDSDLPSGP

-528 EEIRRKLSDKLGS
+528 EQIRKAIAGKLGI
-541 DERDLEL
+541 EETQLTL
-548 ADGKAGTGESAQSLA
+548 GDGKAGRGETARPLADILGGEALSA
-563 VILDREEISA
+563 E
-573 IGHIEPGKTLEDWQQ
+573 GHIEPGTTLKEVQQ
-588 ATYGSYF
+588 ASYGSYF
-595 AEVAVNTITGET
+595 AEVAVNAVTGET
-607 RVKRM
+607 RVRRM

-642 LTEELAFDNRDGH
+642 LTEELIFDQRDGH

-672 PQIEVVLLKERD
+672 PQIEVVLLEERD
-684 EFASPIQAKGIG
+684 EWASPIQAKGIG

-715 GIRVRDYPATLD
+715 GVRVRDYPATLD
-727 KLLEGLPDQQQ
+727 KLLAGLPDA

>member
-1 MNAHRKM
+1 MTAHHKM
-8 DKPDSRNRLDDMRQ
+8 DKADDRNRLDDMVQ
-22 GLVGTAMDRP
+22 GLVGTPMDRP
-32 DGPLKVS
+32 EGPLKVS

-52 MVHGV
+52 MLYGV

-68 TDVASD
+68 TDVAS
-74 EILADDAIHAVI
+74 ADLVGKNGVRAVI

-98 GANEAPPQGSKQ
+98 GADEAPAQGAKQ

-116 PIALVVADTFEQ
+116 PIALVVAETFEQ
-128 ARHAANNLKIGYET
+128 ARHGANRLEISYEA
-142 EGNAAFDPEAAGT
+142 EGNAAFDPEA
-155 ETDKPE
+155 EDTDTDLPE
-161 DDELEQGNL
+161 DDQLDQGDL

-204 EGDKLTLRGS
+204 DGDKLTLRGS

-227 ALHISADNIRML
+227 ALHIVPDNIHML
-239 SPFVGG
+239 SPYVGG
-245 GFGSKLGLSPE
+245 GFGSKLGISPE
-256 AVAAAIAAKEIGRPV
+256 AVSAALAAKEVGQPV
-271 CVTLSRQQVFE
+271 CVALSRPQVFE

-296 SCGEDGDLT
+296 ACDDKGVLT
-305 GLGHECLVS
+305 GIGHECLVS
-314 NLPGEEFYE
+314 NLPGEGFYE

-336 NRKLGIEVARLN
+336 HRKLGIEVARVN

-369 AMDELAEAAGIDPIE
+369 ALDELAEASGIDPVE
-384 LRKRNIPEQHPEKDI
+384 LRKRNVPDRHPEQDI

-414 KRFGWDKRNAKPGT
+414 RRFQWDQCNKKPGS

-438 GMAGAARINVLSE
+438 GMAGASRVNILSE
-451 AKAKVTLQADGS
+451 AKARVTLQADGR
-463 AVVETDMTDIGTG
+463 ALVETDMTDIGTG
-476 TYAILTQIACD
+476 TYAILTQIAGE
-487 MLGLPADKVETKL
+487 MLGLPAEKVETRL
-500 GDTDFPAGP
+500 GDTDFPRGP

-517 SSSGSAVFLAC
+517 ASTGSAVFLAC
-528 EEIRRKLSDKLGS
+528 EEIRATIAEAMGIRE
-541 DERDLEL
+541 DELTL
-548 ADGKAGTGESAQSLA
+548 ADGKAGKGEAARPLA
-563 VILDREEISA
+563 DILAGKPLSA
-573 IGHIEPGKTLEDWQQ
+573 IGHIEPGQTLEEMQQ

-595 AEVAVNTITGET
+595 AEVAVNAVTGET
-607 RVKRM
+607 RVRRM

-642 LTEELAFDNRDGH
+642 LTEELVFDNRDGH

-672 PQIEVVLLKERD
+672 PQIEVVLLEERD
-684 EFASPIQAKGIG
+684 EYASPIQAKGIG

-708 NAIYNAT
+708 NAIHNAT

-727 KLLEGLPDQQQ
+727 KLLADLPDS